1 MDSQKPALDRDKAIG
16 FIELWTQGV
25 SAQTIAKF
33 LGDDAAPVEEIAAL
47 LALPPRTKKKGK
59 KVAPP
64 APEPESP
71 EAKQARE
78 LQTLLRT
85 EGKYAALDEWAAAQT
100 PPLTL
105 IQATQRWHRAR
116 AGGR

>member
-1 MDSQKPALDRDKAIG
+1 MDSHIPALDHDKAMG

-33 LGDDAAPVEEIAAL
+33 LGDDAAPVDEIAAL
-47 LALPPRTKKKGK
+47 LALPPRTKRRGK
-59 KVAPP
+59 KVSPP
-64 APEPESP
+64 APEPESL

-85 EGKYAALDEWAAAQT
+85 EGKYAALAEWAAAQT

-116 AGGR
+116 AGAK